1 MAVGDVDME
10 IVEAMNAARRRFEE
24 EIGALRAQREA
35 LALAEAAA
43 REAEQQAEGKRLEY
57 VGIIDSMLAIKDMEI
72 TGNEVRID
80 FKVPHF
86 AAGALAW
93 SFADSLGDARNY
105 VETYFRHP
113 DGEHVI
119 AVTIQRKEGKRPA
132 ELVSEMREVMQAMLD
147 HDSSRCPWCGCWFNG
162 RDEHDADCLTHK
174 ARELAFVPSNVPG
187 TDRPAID

>member
-1 MAVGDVDME
+1 ME

-35 LALAEAAA
+35 LALVEAAA
-43 REAEQQAEGKRLEY
+43 REAEQQAEAKRAEY
-57 VGIIDSMLAIKDMEI
+57 VEILDSMLAIKDMEI

-86 AAGALAW
+86 AAGVLAW
-93 SFADSLGDARNY
+93 SFAESLGDARNY

-147 HDSSRCPWCGCWFNG
+147 DFATSDDTCPWCCVSVVSVATEPVHKPGCPVH
-162 RDEHDADCLTHK
+162 R
-174 ARELAFVPSNVPG
+174 ARELVFVPSNVPG
-187 TDRPAID
+187 TDRPALD

>member
-1 MAVGDVDME
+1 ME

-35 LALAEAAA
+35 LALVEAAA
-43 REAEQQAEGKRLEY
+43 REAEQQAEAKRAEY
-57 VGIIDSMLAIKDMEI
+57 VEILDSMLAIKDMEI

-86 AAGALAW
+86 AAGVLAW
-93 SFADSLGDARNY
+93 SFAESLGDARNY

-147 HDSSRCPWCGCWFNG
+147 EIHKGGSCPFCGAESVHG
-162 RDEHDADCLTHK
+162 DAHSDACLTRR
-174 ARELAFVPSNVPG
+174 AVALVFVPSNVPG
-187 TDRPAID
+187 TDRPALD